1 MSTAT
6 LAREQL
12 NPKLDEDRSS
22 APKPRISHLYRQS
35 ICVLSL
41 MLSDALA
48 IGLSLRLAIFFRAEW
63 LPKLHTGVQTTA
75 FPFRHY
81 LGLYWLG
88 LLFIFLLAVE
98 GLYTQRRTIWNEIA
112 HLTKATVL
120 GLIVI
125 FAAIAVVQQ
134 AAYISRSTIFMTGV
148 ILLLALPTTRYW
160 TKRGLGS
167 AGLWKKRILIIGTT
181 DTAQLAMKGLSSDPV
196 LGYEVV
202 GLLDEDPNRQ
212 GMCVAVCD
220 NKKVFVLGD
229 VGDALRHMKSTHAKD
244 VLIAMPNLEEGKL
257 LSLVHELQQ
266 QCESIY
272 VVPQLWGLPMMNLRV
287 DGFLRERL
295 MMLKLS
301 NNLSKP
307 WNSWLKRIFDL
318 VVGFTIALVALPLCL
333 FVAVLIRMNCG
344 SPILFV
350 QERLGYKGKNFRCIK
365 FRTMHV
371 KADEMLTRHLA
382 RNPAAADE
390 WKRYAKLREHDPR
403 LMSFGRFL
411 RRWSIDELPQLLNV
425 LKGDMSLVG
434 PRPYLPQERDRIGVD
449 LFTILSSRP
458 GMTGF
463 WQVSGRNQLTLDD
476 RVQLEAW
483 YVRNWTVWFDC
494 IILAKTFRTV
504 LFPQTGHELGS
515 FTVLD
520 GKVDSTSH
528 ISSTKARSHSA

>member
-6 LAREQL
+6 LAPEQSPPSL
-12 NPKLDEDRSS
+12 NEERPK
-22 APKPRISHLYRQS
+22 APKHHIFNLRSQS
-35 ICVLSL
+35 VCVLSL
-41 MLSDALA
+41 VLSDILA
-48 IGLSLRLAIFFRAEW
+48 IFLSLRVAIFLRSDLLSKVNAG
-63 LPKLHTGVQTTA
+63 LQQQA

-81 LGLYWLG
+81 LEFSWLWS
-88 LLFIFLLAVE
+88 LLVVLLAVE
-98 GLYTQRRTIWNEIA
+98 GLYTQRRTMWNEIA

-134 AAYISRSTIFMTGV
+134 GAAISRGTVVITGV
-148 ILLLALPTTRYW
+148 LLLVVLPTTRYW
-160 TKRGLGS
+160 TKRWLG
-167 AGLWKKRILIIGTT
+167 AVGLWNKRILVIGTT
-181 DTAQLAMKGLSSDPV
+181 DTAQLAMRGLSSDPV

-202 GLLDEDPNRQ
+202 GLLDEDPTRR
-212 GMCVAVCD
+212 GTCVAICGD
-220 NKKVFVLGD
+220 KKVFVLGHL
-229 VGDALRHMKSTHAKD
+229 GDALKHIKRTRAKD

-257 LSLVHELQQ
+257 LNLVHQLQQ

-301 NNLSKP
+301 NNLAKP

-318 VVGFTIALVALPLCL
+318 TLGVAIALVALPVCL
-333 FVAVLIRMNCG
+333 IVAALIRIDSG
-344 SPILFV
+344 GPVLFI
-350 QERLGYKGKNFRCIK
+350 QERLGYKGINFRCIK

-371 KADEMLTRHLA
+371 KAEELLTRHLA

-390 WKRYAKLREHDPR
+390 WYRYAKLRNHDPR
-403 LMSFGRFL
+403 LTRLGRFL
-411 RRWSIDELPQLLNV
+411 RRWSLDELPQLLNV
-425 LKGDMSLVG
+425 LKGEMSLVG
-434 PRPYLPQERDRIGVD
+434 PRPYLPQERERIGVD

-504 LFPQTGHELGS
+504 LFPQNGHEVGG
-515 FTVLD
+515 FAVMD
-520 GKVDSTSH
+520 GKTGSLPRMSASRV
-528 ISSTKARSHSA
+528 RRHSA